1 VDHAGWF
8 GEARV
13 FPSCTPV
20 VCFGGILMKSGLAF
34 VLAAAMVSGVFG
46 CSYGG
51 VATVGDKVVIARNDS
66 FLYGALRKVFVCK
79 VADTGVSSCQAADA
93 P

>member
-1 VDHAGWF
+1 
-8 GEARV
+8 
-13 FPSCTPV
+13 
-20 VCFGGILMKSGLAF
+20 MKSGLAVF
-34 VLAAAMVSGVFG
+34 LAATVLSGAIFG

-51 VATVGDKVVIARNDS
+51 VATVGDKVVIARNDG

-79 VADTGVSSCQAADA
+79 VADSGVSSCAAADA